1 MQELIEL
8 EKLNQ
13 DSLTNCMAGP
23 VNGNLKHWHG
33 TIIGPDG
40 TPYAGGV
47 FHLDIRFPTN
57 YPFEP
62 PKINFVNKIY
72 HPNIN
77 SGRYICLDILKN
89 RWTPSFSISSVLDD
103 PNLDDPLVAEIAHM
117 YIRNKQKY
125 LKIAG
130 NWTQKYAS
138 GTARQQERNLVED
151 CLLTYLM

>member
-1 MQELIEL
+1 
-8 EKLNQ
+8 
-13 DSLTNCMAGP
+13 
-23 VNGNLKHWHG
+23 
-33 TIIGPDG
+33 
-40 TPYAGGV
+40 
-47 FHLDIRFPTN
+47 
-57 YPFEP
+57 
-62 PKINFVNKIY
+62 FVTKIY

-89 RWTPSFSISSVLDD
+89 RWTPSFSISSVLLSISSVLDD